1 MSCGAGCRRGS
12 DSELLWL
19 WCRLAAVALIRP
31 LAWERPYATGVALKT
46 KKANLKSQF
55 PLLLGNVNL
64 GQDNKGRKTLAHYV
78 HTRTSPCSPGPGRPR
93 PCAFLN
99 LVSKLPFSSSSSSFF
114 LFGTT
119 WRFPSEGPN
128 PSCSRQTTPQ
138 PQQHWIRAA
147 SPTHTAAF
155 GNTGS
160 LTHRARPGIK
170 PDPQGHHAGF

>member
-12 DSELLWL
+12 DPELLWL

-99 LVSKLPFSSSSSSFF
+99 LVSKLPFSSSSSSFWDHMEVPQRGAESE
-114 LFGTT
+114 LQPPDYTT
-119 WRFPSEGPN
+119 ATATLDPSRISHPYCSFWQHRILN
-128 PSCSRQTTPQ
+128 PPSTARDQT
-138 PQQHWIRAA
+138 
-147 SPTHTAAF
+147 
-155 GNTGS
+155 
-160 LTHRARPGIK
+160 
-170 PDPQGHHAGF
+170 